1 MTQMHK
7 TNDSKF
13 SYPKSALSFNIIIEC
28 GLKLPSAQLIP
39 CKTLSFNII
48 IECGLKHLLN
58 TIPL

>member
-28 GLKLPSAQLIP
+28 GLKPNSGQGSALMVPFIQY
-39 CKTLSFNII
+39 N
-48 IECGLKHLLN
+48 N
-58 TIPL
+58 